1 MEQERGFDFL
11 EGEWDVS
18 CRVPRNGGWV
28 EAPGSLKVSRVLDG
42 LVFLEFF
49 EGVYH
54 GGMMK
59 ALGLR
64 AFNRE
69 TREWEHTWTD
79 TLAPGHFHVW
89 KGVFQDGK
97 IDLCATWD
105 DEHGRPLRSR
115 LRMAG
120 KTSQQQKAATR
131 PSKPGRFDSHSS
143 TVGFSFGI
151 FLLLSIRGSGKPL
164 SSSP

>member
-97 IDLCATWD
+97 IDLFATWD

-115 LRMAG
+115 LTWSEITPDSAHWESARSSDGG
-120 KTSQQQKAATR
+120 KTWELHWVIDTR
-131 PSKPGRFDSHSS
+131 RRRKG
-143 TVGFSFGI
+143 G
-151 FLLLSIRGSGKPL
+151 
-164 SSSP
+164 